1 MNVIR
6 DVLNNKNQRVVL
18 NGQNSSWVYVKTG
31 VPQGSVLVLLF
42 FLICINDLADNL
54 APNPQSFADD
64 TPIFSVV
71 RNMHASLLDLSNDL
85 IKVFKWVF
93 QLKKARKQSQ

>member
-1 MNVIR
+1 M
-6 DVLNNKNQRVVL
+6 
-18 NGQNSSWVYVKTG
+18 VKILHG
-31 VPQGSVLVLLF
+31 YMLKPEFLKALFLVLLF
-42 FLICINDLADNL
+42 FLICIKDLADNL

>member
-1 MNVIR
+1 MNLIR
-6 DVLNNKNQRVVL
+6 DVLNNKKLRVVL

-42 FLICINDLADNL
+42 FLICIKDLADNL

-64 TPIFSVV
+64 TPIFSIV
-71 RNMHASLLDLSNDL
+71 RNMHAALLDLSNDL

>member
-1 MNVIR
+1 M
-6 DVLNNKNQRVVL
+6 L

-42 FLICINDLADNL
+42 FLICIKDLADNL